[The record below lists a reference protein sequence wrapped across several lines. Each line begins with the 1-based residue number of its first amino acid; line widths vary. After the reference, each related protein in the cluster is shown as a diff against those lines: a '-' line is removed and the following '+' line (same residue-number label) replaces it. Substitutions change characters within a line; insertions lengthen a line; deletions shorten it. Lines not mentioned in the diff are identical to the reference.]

1 MTETDSA
8 SSYILPFTLAVAFHV
23 LVGFGVNY
31 QFTRN
36 EVSLTVPA
44 RPMYLSANLVTEN
57 PIKAKQRE
65 QQKVRE
71 QKRLERKRA
80 SEAEARRRQALE
92 AAALKEKKLKEKK
105 SEEQRRQQELAK
117 KQQEKPREVTAPEP
131 DTAKLQ
137 VENER
142 KLMEQ
147 RLAEAISS
155 EQNFQIAITDD
166 EKAQAYV
173 SQIQRDIIHN
183 WSRPPSA
190 RNGMQALLKV
200 YLVPTGEVVNVVVV
214 QSSGNDAFDRSAVQ
228 AVRKAQQFEVP
239 PDAREFERNFREFS
253 VLFKPE
259 DLRL

>member
-1 MTETDSA
+1 MIDTDSA
-8 SSYILPFTLAVAFHV
+8 SSYVVPFFLAIGFHV
-23 LVGFGVNY
+23 LVGYGVNF
-31 QFTRN
+31 QFQKG
-36 EVSLTVPA
+36 EISVMEPD
-44 RPMYLSANLVTEN
+44 RPLYLIANLVTEN

-65 QQKVRE
+65 QQKIRE

-80 SEAEARRRQALE
+80 NAAEAKRRKQRQAAELN
-92 AAALKEKKLKEKK
+92 EKKLREKK
-105 SEEQRRQQELAK
+105 ALEDQLKQQELVR
-117 KQQEKPREVTAPEP
+117 QQLEKSEP
-131 DTAKLQ
+131 ISASQRDLE
-137 VENER
+137 ENER

-155 EQNFQIAITDD
+155 EQNYQIAVTDD
-166 EKAQAYV
+166 ERAQAYV
-173 SQIQRDIIHN
+173 GLIQRDIIHN

-214 QSSGNDAFDRSAVQ
+214 ESSGSDAFDRSAVQ

-239 PDAREFERNFREFS
+239 PDPREFERNFREFS
-253 VLFKPE
+253 VLFKPD